1 MWKSLAVALAL
12 AGALA
17 LVPQPAGGAQATY
30 AQLMTALK
38 NGSSEADKF
47 RGMMAGLTAAEFHLV
62 NVQTLLSGNDRAA
75 YQSALKKGATEI
87 ADLHETLTHTTL
99 TGDDGIVELLS
110 TMLKKQSLLVAQV
123 VAVHV
128 DGNQITLF
136 YQ

>member
-17 LVPQPAGGAQATY
+17 LVPQPAGGEQTSY
-30 AQLMTALK
+30 AQLMAALK
-38 NGSSEADKF
+38 NGPSETDKF
-47 RGMMAGLTAAEFHLV
+47 RGMMSALTAAEFHVV
-62 NVQTLLSGNDRAA
+62 NVQSLLAGNDGAA
-75 YQSALKKGATEI
+75 YQSALKKSASEI
-87 ADLHETLTHTTL
+87 ADLRETLSHTTL

-110 TMLKKQSLLVAQV
+110 TLLKKQSVVVAQV

-128 DGNQITLF
+128 DGNQVTLF